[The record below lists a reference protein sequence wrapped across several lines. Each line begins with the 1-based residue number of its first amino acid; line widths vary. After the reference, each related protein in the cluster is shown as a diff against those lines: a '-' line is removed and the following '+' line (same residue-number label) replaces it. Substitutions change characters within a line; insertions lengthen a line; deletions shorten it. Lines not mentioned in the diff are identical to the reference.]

1 MLHKPSPKS
10 FLETLNHASSRH
22 KMYGSCIFGDNFVGK
37 KVGLRTYKT
46 SRPPENQGIRGIF
59 VLSSFE
65 IWIAKNMK
73 NWKKIKTSRWAYIA
87 VDDLI
92 KAIQLCHYMADLIC
106 GRTVP
111 FKFHKKL
118 KLWEL

>member
-1 MLHKPSPKS
+1 LYLPKISVLLCDEKIQQNVAQAVLQILSRDPKP
-10 FLETLNHASSRH
+10 SSRH

-65 IWIAKNMK
+65 I
-73 NWKKIKTSRWAYIA
+73 
-87 VDDLI
+87 
-92 KAIQLCHYMADLIC
+92 
-106 GRTVP
+106 
-111 FKFHKKL
+111 
-118 KLWEL
+118 

>member
-1 MLHKPSPKS
+1 MMKKPKNAAQAVLQILSRGPKPSSK
-10 FLETLNHASSRH
+10 H

-65 IWIAKNMK
+65 I
-73 NWKKIKTSRWAYIA
+73 
-87 VDDLI
+87 
-92 KAIQLCHYMADLIC
+92 
-106 GRTVP
+106 
-111 FKFHKKL
+111 
-118 KLWEL
+118 